1 MLESQLGEIARM
13 KKHTIE
19 IIVALSNG
27 SLNLYHCEMKFSA
40 VVLFVFAAEASAKGA
55 TTEAARLQRHSLRR
69 ILKQNQQQTDNKN
82 KDDKKPAN
90 SPEQQ
95 PATNAGG
102 NVVAANY
109 PEPGTA
115 TTITLDGSSATDTTA
130 EASAETSAPA
140 SAPGFIPVPVAAY
153 APVYIPKNCCEFN
166 IILSELDSAC
176 HNAVREGRVA
186 LSHQAFES
194 NDFSCE
200 VPPKSILALQDNLKI
215 ARINYLNFLTLA
227 LQQIY
232 PGVNQ
237 NCFGLHLS
245 SFTFSCEDQY
255 IDGNTFKTKRAPV
268 KSLDAIEDYLC
279 CATPQPPI
287 LNDALPNIA
296 QTDQTK
302 RWCGGTLSNTAPARC
317 S

>member
-1 MLESQLGEIARM
+1 M
-13 KKHTIE
+13 KLSA
-19 IIVALSNG
+19 VALFG
-27 SLNLYHCEMKFSA
+27 
-40 VVLFVFAAEASAKGA
+40 FAAVASSNEGA
-55 TTEAARLQRHSLRR
+55 TTDAASLQRHRLRR
-69 ILKQNQQQTDNKN
+69 HLKQNQQQNDNKN
-82 KDDKKPAN
+82 EVDKKPAN
-90 SPEQQ
+90 NLDQQ
-95 PATNAGG
+95 PATDAGG
-102 NVVAANY
+102 GMVSANN
-109 PEPGTA
+109 PEQSTA
-115 TTITLDGSSATDTTA
+115 TTITLDSSSAAGTTA
-130 EASAETSAPA
+130 EASAETSAPG

-153 APVYIPKNCCEFN
+153 IPVYIPKNCCEFN
-166 IILSELDSAC
+166 IILSELDNAC
-176 HNAVREGRVA
+176 HNAVREGRIA

-227 LQQIY
+227 LQNIY

-255 IDGNTFKTKRAPV
+255 IDGSTFKTKSAPV

-302 RWCGGTLSNTAPARC
+302 RWCGGTSTNTAPVRC
-317 S
+317 G